1 MILFKR
7 LFMLLIAAL
16 ATGASVVAQS
26 VDTIAIGET
35 KTGVVT
41 GDNPA
46 PSYFFDIAAATT
58 LTIQLTTPS
67 VELRPVILVADSRNT
82 VLATLSAPPGAASA
96 GGAITLAEAGR
107 YFIQVQGAGGT
118 QGPFSV
124 SLLEGD
130 VPLAAPAES
139 AGPPLAEQ
147 LLPARAPVLPLA
159 VDARPDLTAATLL
172 SAGMSVTGAVSA
184 ETPELLY
191 TLDLDDGALAVQVR
205 AEGDAPSRL
214 SAALE
219 LVETGATIALIG
231 PPAFAGTFAVAP
243 GDAVLLRLRHNGGDP
258 QPYALRV
265 SLFDEQA
272 LALPMPVSP
281 AAPAVTPTPLPPE
294 AVELLLRWDPTYFLM
309 TNISGRSL
317 NVSGLSF
324 SGANRSATMDVLA
337 QTSTAFNPIA
347 FPPGACIGFRP
358 LAYPSAPPAGSCRN
372 LAAWYSA
379 DIYYFWGAATFDV
392 LLNGT
397 RIAMCETVVGE
408 CGIALR

>member
-16 ATGASVVAQS
+16 ATGAVAQS

-35 KTGVVT
+35 KTGTVT

-67 VELRPVILVADSRNT
+67 AELRPVILVADSRNS
-82 VLATLSAPPGAASA
+82 VLATLSAAPGAASA

-118 QGPFSV
+118 QGPFSL

-130 VPLAAPAES
+130 IPLAAPAES
-139 AGPPLAEQ
+139 DSPPPPEQ
-147 LLPARAPVLPLA
+147 APPAQAPVLPLA
-159 VDARPDLTAATLL
+159 LDAQTDLAAATLL
-172 SAGMSVTGAVSA
+172 SAGMTVTGAVSA

-191 TLDLDDGALAVQVR
+191 ALDLGDSALAVQVR

-231 PPAFAGTFAVAP
+231 PPVFAGTFAVAP
-243 GDAVLLRLRHNGGDP
+243 GDAVLLRLRHNGGAP

-265 SLFDEQA
+265 SLFDEETA
-272 LALPMPVSP
+272 APPTP
-281 AAPAVTPTPLPPE
+281 AAPAASVVIPTPLPPE

-317 NVSGLSF
+317 NVDGLSF
-324 SGANRSATMDVLA
+324 SGANRRADMDVLA

-397 RIAMCETVVGE
+397 RIATCETVVGE
-408 CGIALR
+408 CGIALP